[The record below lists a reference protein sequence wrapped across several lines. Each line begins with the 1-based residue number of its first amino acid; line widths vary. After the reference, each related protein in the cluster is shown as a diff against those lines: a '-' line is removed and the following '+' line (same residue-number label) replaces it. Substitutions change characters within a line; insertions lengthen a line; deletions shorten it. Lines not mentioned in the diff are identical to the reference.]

1 MAKKISF
8 SLSQKSIQNAIKELN
23 QYKES
28 LQNKNDEFVRR
39 LAELGIN
46 AIHITMKN
54 VDLGE
59 DEWNYSAESIT
70 ESTGI
75 TAEEKIVL
83 SGKRIL
89 YIEFGA
95 GVIHSQPQNP
105 KAKEMGYGVGTNSPK
120 GWAWNTTLY
129 GGGWYYTSEKN
140 GESVHTKGNP
150 AYMPMY
156 LSSVEIRQNVR
167 TIAKEI
173 FDIEK

>member
-1 MAKKISF
+1 MPKKISIQ
-8 SLSQKSIQNAIKELN
+8 LNEKSIQKAIDELRK
-23 QYKES
+23 YKQD
-28 LQNKNDEFVRR
+28 LQRKNRIFVERLVDE
-39 LAELGIN
+39 GIN
-46 AIHITMKN
+46 VIHATMRN

-59 DEWNYSAESIT
+59 DEWNYSTESIT
-70 ESTGI
+70 ESTG
-75 TAEEKIVL
+75 TTVKEKIVL

-105 KAKEMGYGVGTNSPK
+105 KAKELGYGVGTNSPK

-129 GGGWYYTSEKN
+129 GGGWYYASERN

-156 LSSVEIRQNVR
+156 LASVEIKQKVR
-167 TIAKEI
+167 TIAKEV
-173 FDIEK
+173 FGG